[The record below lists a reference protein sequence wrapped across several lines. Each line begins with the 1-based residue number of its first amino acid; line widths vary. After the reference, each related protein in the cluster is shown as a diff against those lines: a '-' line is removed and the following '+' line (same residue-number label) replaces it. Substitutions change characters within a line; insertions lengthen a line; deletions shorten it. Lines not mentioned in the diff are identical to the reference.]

1 MTSLITPKSPDLR
14 SRRRVLKQ
22 AAAVFGVGLPLASS
36 SAADRY
42 AKYRGQTV
50 AFSIP
55 DHPHFDTMVKL
66 LPRFTEETG
75 IKVELAREHILR
87 MKHRQMAEMS
97 QDSSSLDLV
106 SYVVTWKSEYVK
118 NRLIRPLQTFLDNP
132 ALADPGF
139 DLPDVVPGYLQNI
152 GLVGGPKGYLP
163 GPGARLYGLPFGA
176 ETSVLAYRRD
186 VFDALNLQ
194 PPRTYPQLRKL
205 LPLLREK
212 SGMAAL
218 SSRGQAGHNCV
229 HSWLLHLNPLGGS
242 VFDAQ
247 WVPSFH
253 QAPGVQALQLLK
265 EIADTG
271 PQGMANFGYNEMLH
285 SFLEGRSAMYL
296 DSTAVFGA
304 VRSSAL
310 SKVSDKVAYALHPRG
325 TRRASQTGGL
335 GLAIARTSERA
346 NAAFLLMQWL
356 TSKAQD
362 KALCHLGAAPMR
374 LSTLRDA
381 DLLRRY
387 PEFALLR
394 EQLKYADPDW
404 RPIIAPWDEI
414 NTGPLGAAVHQGL
427 TGVIPPEQAL
437 GAILGRVNDIMVA
450 AGYR

>member
-1 MTSLITPKSPDLR
+1 MTSLFLPPPQHR
-14 SRRRVLKQ
+14 PRRRQVLQ
-22 AAAVFGVGLPLASS
+22 ATVSVFGAALPLASS
-36 SAADRY
+36 RAADRY

-55 DHPHFDTMVKL
+55 DHPHYDAMVKL
-66 LPRFTEETG
+66 LPRFTQETG
-75 IKVELAREHILR
+75 IQVELSREHILR
-87 MKHRQMAEMS
+87 MKHRQLAELS
-97 QDSSSLDLV
+97 QARSSFDLV
-106 SYVVTWKSEYVK
+106 SYVATWKSEYVSK
-118 NRLIRPLQTFLDNP
+118 QLIHPLAPFLQNP

-139 DLPDVVPGYLQNI
+139 DLADVVPGYLQNI

-163 GPGARLYGLPFGA
+163 GPGARLYGLPYGA

-186 VFDALNLQ
+186 VFATLAVQ
-194 PPRTYPQLRKL
+194 PPTTYAQLRQL
-205 LPLLREK
+205 LPVLRSK

-218 SSRGQAGHNCV
+218 TSRGQMGHNCV
-229 HSWLLHLNPLGGS
+229 HAWLLHLSPLGGR
-242 VFDAQ
+242 VFDAH
-247 WVPSFH
+247 WVPTF
-253 QAPGVQALQLLK
+253 QQTPGVQALQLLK

-271 PQGMANFGYNEMLH
+271 PEGMANFGYNEMLH
-285 SFLEGRSAMYL
+285 TFLDGRSAMYL

-304 VRSSAL
+304 VRSSPL
-310 SKVSDKVAYALHPRG
+310 SRVDGKVGYALHPRG

-362 KALCHLGAAPMR
+362 KAVCALGAAPLR

-381 DLLRRY
+381 ELLRRY

-394 EQLKYADPDW
+394 EQLRYADPDW
-404 RPIIAPWDEI
+404 RPIISVWDEI

-427 TGVIPPEQAL
+427 TGAVPPEQAL
-437 GAILGRVNDIMVA
+437 SAILGRVTDILVA
-450 AGYR
+450 GGYR